1 MPTVSYGHTSSAGVQ
16 LLRRSKPPWVMEW
29 RPSNTNESSVMEDL
43 SVTLKALVLL
53 VVVLALLIGTLVASP
68 TALGMLAVVLSWL
81 GLAGV
86 LAISRI

>member
-1 MPTVSYGHTSSAGVQ
+1 
-16 LLRRSKPPWVMEW
+16 MEW
-29 RPSNTNESSVMEDL
+29 RPSNTNESIVMEDL

-53 VVVLALLIGTLVASP
+53 VVVLALLIGTLVTSP
-68 TALGMLAVVLSWL
+68 TALGMLAVVLAWA